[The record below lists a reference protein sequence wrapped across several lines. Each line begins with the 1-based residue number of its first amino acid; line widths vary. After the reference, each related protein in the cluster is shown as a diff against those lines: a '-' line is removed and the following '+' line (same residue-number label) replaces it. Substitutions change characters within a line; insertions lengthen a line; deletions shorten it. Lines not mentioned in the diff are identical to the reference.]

1 MKKKVIVIGGGVA
14 GMEAASCLS
23 SRGSEV
29 ILLEKGDQ
37 LGGHIREWD
46 SLFPDRRKS
55 SEVFEFLES
64 GMNEGV
70 SVQLNSVITGI
81 HKQDST
87 FILTLEG
94 QDEISADAILLATGF
109 DLFDCRKKEEYGY
122 GIYDNVLTSAEVEGI
137 FREGKTLLTAGGKR
151 PSKVGIIHCVGSRD
165 EKAGNIHCS
174 KVCCITGV
182 KQGIEI
188 KEQLPEAEI
197 FCFYMDLRM
206 FDRHFEEMYLEAQQK
221 WGIHFIRG
229 RLSEAA
235 ENADRSIVLKVED
248 TLAGLPLKITADI
261 LILLAG
267 LSPSSETRRL
277 GEMLGLTF
285 GNDGF
290 PDPLDEHTLSNSTSI
305 PGIFLA
311 GAVKGPASVQNTIT
325 DARAAAIQIEN
336 YLIQ

>member
-23 SRGSEV
+23 SRGIEV

-46 SLFPDRRKS
+46 RLFPDRRKS
-55 SEVFEFLES
+55 SEIFEFLES

-267 LSPSSETRRL
+267 LRPSSETRRL
-277 GEMLGLTF
+277 GDMLGLTF
-285 GNDGF
+285 GDDGF
-290 PDPLDEHTLSNSTSI
+290 PDPLDEHILSNATPV

-311 GAVKGPASVQNTIT
+311 GTVKGPASVQNTIS
-325 DARAAAIQIEN
+325 DARSAAIQIEN
-336 YLIQ
+336 YLIK

>member
-23 SRGSEV
+23 SRGIEV

-46 SLFPDRRKS
+46 RLFPDRRKS